1 MTSSDQVWFDVTGL
15 VADWFGG
22 KVAEHGILLRGPV
35 HARTQ
40 LLSSEI
46 GRTAERP
53 WVHLCY
59 LPKHP

>member
-46 GRTAERP
+46 ERTAERP